1 MSPGEGIPVLGRK
14 MKNLALGD
22 SSVNKSGVASSQ
34 VINVTSNAEGA
45 GNKSETG
52 LSRIL
57 RAWLVNLSV
66 TCLFIAYA
74 VYHYVCWVNKEDSL
88 ESRNNYLP
96 LRSLERVLI
105 QCSET
110 REDFSF
116 LSLFFVLFSL
126 PITCVLP
133 VHLWTEQGNNW
144 MMKTA
149 GICFLHIVQM

>member
-22 SSVNKSGVASSQ
+22 SSVNKSGVANSQ
-34 VINVTSNAEGA
+34 VINVRSNVEGA

-116 LSLFFVLFSL
+116 LSLFFVLFYQLHVSFRSTSGRSKA
-126 PITCVLP
+126 IT
-133 VHLWTEQGNNW
+133 G
-144 MMKTA
+144 
-149 GICFLHIVQM
+149 

>member
-74 VYHYVCWVNKEDSL
+74 VYHYVCWMNKEDSL

-96 LRSLERVLI
+96 LRSLKRVFI

-110 REDFSF
+110 REDFSSF
-116 LSLFFVLFSL
+116 PFSSFFSVCQLHVSFRSTSGQSKA
-126 PITCVLP
+126 IT
-133 VHLWTEQGNNW
+133 G
-144 MMKTA
+144 
-149 GICFLHIVQM
+149 